1 MKISF
6 LFICVFVINFLSSA
20 ANGNMDT
27 EWTSKVSHDKPWD
40 VYPRPQMKRTEWMNL
55 NGEWNYAITSKNR
68 EKPKSFEDKILVPF
82 AVESRL
88 SGVQRSVGADSI
100 LWYQREFTI
109 PKNWRG
115 ENILLNFGAVDWQ
128 ATVWVNDVLIGL
140 HEGGYTP
147 FSFDITDAVKSGVNN
162 LTVKVY
168 DPTDGGTQP
177 RGKQLRKPELIW
189 YTPVTGIWQTVWLE
203 PVAKNHI
210 KSLIVTP
217 DVDSRKFTVS
227 ADAGSGLVR
236 IDVLDDGKAV
246 ASGCGKPSQEID
258 VFMPENVKLWDTQ
271 NPHIYDLRISLLENG
286 KVVDR
291 IDSYAAMRKI
301 GMRPDEKGMVRFT
314 LNDKD
319 IFHFGPLD
327 QGWWPDGL
335 YTAPTYEAMVYDIE
349 KTKDL
354 GFNMIRKHIKVE
366 PALWYEYCDR
376 NGILVWQDMP
386 SGDVCNYHWQ
396 NYNFHRGEEFKR
408 SEVSDRTY
416 RKEWREIIDA
426 LRNYPCIAVWVPFNE
441 GWGQYNTV
449 EIAEWTKRYDPSR
462 LVNSASGG
470 NFFADCGDIM
480 DVHNYPEPK
489 IYMLDRSKANVIG
502 EYGGIG
508 YAVQDHLWAPE
519 RNWGYIQFKSAAD
532 VTDEY
537 LKYIDILNNLADI
550 AYTGAVY
557 TQTTDVEIEVNGLMT
572 YDRKV
577 LKVDQER
584 IAKANKELITKFSQR

>member
-1 MKISF
+1 MKRIF
-6 LFICVFVINFLSSA
+6 LFGFAFVASFLSSA
-20 ANGNMDT
+20 AENFIET
-27 EWTSKVSHDKPWD
+27 EWSQKVSSENLWNR
-40 VYPRPQMKRTEWMNL
+40 YPRPQMKRSEWLNL
-55 NGEWNYAITSKNR
+55 NGEWNYAITPKNS
-68 EKPKSFEDKILVPF
+68 EKPKSFEGKILVPF

-88 SGVQRSVGADSI
+88 SGVQRSVGADSV
-100 LWYQREFTI
+100 LWYQRDFTI
-109 PKNWRG
+109 PKNWKKD
-115 ENILLNFGAVDWQ
+115 NILLNFGAVDWQ
-128 ATVWVNDVLIGL
+128 ATVWVNDILVGS

-147 FSFDITDAVKSGVNN
+147 FSMNITDAVKKGENK
-162 LTVKVY
+162 LTVRVY

-189 YTPVTGIWQTVWLE
+189 YTPVSGIWQTVWIE

-210 KSLIVTP
+210 TSLSVTP
-217 DVDSRKFTVS
+217 DVDANKFKVCANAS
-227 ADAGSGLVR
+227 AGIVK
-236 IDVLDDGKAV
+236 IDVLDEGIVV
-246 ASGCGKPSQEID
+246 ASGSGNASQDIE
-258 VFMPENVKLWDTQ
+258 VFMPRNVKLWDTE
-271 NPHIYDLRISLLENG
+271 NPNIYDLKISLMKDG
-286 KVVDR
+286 RIVDQ
-291 IDSYAAMRKI
+291 IESYAAMRKI
-301 GMRPDEKGMVRFT
+301 GMRPDNKGMVRFT

-327 QGWWPDGL
+327 QGWWSDGL
-335 YTAPTYEAMVYDIE
+335 YTAPTYEAMVYDID
-349 KTKDL
+349 KTKEL

-366 PALWYEYCDR
+366 PDLWYEYCDR

-396 NYNFHRGEEFKR
+396 NYNFHRGKEFER
-408 SEVSDRTY
+408 SDISDKTY
-416 RKEWREIIDA
+416 RKEWREIMDA
-426 LRNYPCIAVWVPFNE
+426 LRNHPCIAVWVPFNE

-449 EIAEWTKRYDPSR
+449 EIANWTKQYDPSR

-508 YAVQDHLWAPE
+508 YAVEGHLWAPE
-519 RNWGYIQFKSAAD
+519 RNWGYIQFKSPD
-532 VTDEY
+532 EVTEEY
-537 LKYIDILNNLADI
+537 LKYIDILSDLADI

-577 LKVDQER
+577 MKVDPKR
-584 IAKANKELITKFSQR
+584 IAKANKELIAKFSQR